1 MRTQFNG
8 YSVRNSPPGTEN
20 LLYERFCKPTP
31 DFFPQCQDHGP
42 DCREVSGLLREHED
56 AEKPGDRQA
65 ETECCAPPQFAHRAG
80 CHLRGVQ
87 VRVRVRV
94 LAEIQMCIADCGGN
108 GRGSADFKPSGKDW
122 VGLQELG
129 ADGGWDDDV
138 LEKLTQVPQFAE
150 AGSVFM
156 RVSGRRTRF
165 FCTTFARFRRRLPSG
180 GRRGFGCAWAVPGRG
195 GRAVRRRGAR
205 GARRFGSSVRFA
217 FRPGVRGWRCP
228 CF

>member
-1 MRTQFNG
+1 MAPGFFFFGKIHGHRSYKAWDRIAGFLRGNAHAVQRLF
-8 YSVRNSPPGTEN
+8 RAKSPPGTEN

-80 CHLRGVQ
+80 WHLRGVQ
-87 VRVRVRV
+87 VRVRVRG

-108 GRGSADFKPSGKDW
+108 GRGSADFEPSGKDW

-138 LEKLTQVPQFAE
+138 LEKLRQQVIEPCLQQCGDR
-150 AGSVFM
+150 GSVADDKHWSAAYGRVPRRCAQPCSSRM
-156 RVSGRRTRF
+156 R
-165 FCTTFARFRRRLPSG
+165 FCPS
-180 GRRGFGCAWAVPGRG
+180 
-195 GRAVRRRGAR
+195 RGAPR
-205 GARRFGSSVRFA
+205 
-217 FRPGVRGWRCP
+217 
-228 CF
+228 